1 MKSPCQRSLMNLA
14 VAGACA
20 MFAMPGH
27 AQQTP
32 NEPQTPVSATIAGE
46 AKPADAAATP
56 AAPITPVAPEPVAAT
71 PENTV
76 VVSGSRIAARGFNQP
91 TPTTSLTSADLDKA
105 AKPNIFETLTE
116 LPALQGSTGRTVNTF
131 STSSGLQGLS
141 SLSLRGLG
149 TNRTLTLLDGQR
161 VVGANVTGVTLS
173 LIHI

>member
-20 MFAMPGH
+20 MFAVPGH

-32 NEPQTPVSATIAGE
+32 NEPQTPVSATTAGDP
-46 AKPADAAATP
+46 KPADAAPTP
-56 AAPITPVAPEPVAAT
+56 AAPITPAAPEPVAAT

-116 LPALQGSTGRTVNTF
+116 LPALQGSTCLLY
-131 STSSGLQGLS
+131 TSPSPRDGLLS
-141 SLSLRGLG
+141 RMPSS
-149 TNRTLTLLDGQR
+149 
-161 VVGANVTGVTLS
+161 A
-173 LIHI
+173 